1 MPRDSHRRRRTPSER
16 FVRVLFLSTGNSAR
30 SPIAESILL
39 WLSRGEAVV
48 ASAGVAPLKEIHPL
62 ARTAVRKVFNGQI
75 ADACPKS
82 IAVGE
87 ESQFDY
93 IFTLSQEAADH
104 CPSFANN
111 PTRVHWA
118 LEDPAIVPGSRDH
131 RQAAFDRMTRDLLR
145 RLRRWWL
152 CRDATLPKA
161 APPPS
166 QPQRR
171 HISHARWRTHPD
183 GDAPIL
189 AVAFFG
195 PLRSCTNMCA
205 LLERSGFQVLCGEKY
220 GRIADVLPV
229 VPHAI
234 VVRVDGAYHSA
245 DEPRSEFHAVQALRR
260 ALSDI
265 PILMLVD
272 HVPSDREQE
281 ILKDWGVNFFRR
293 LPQRRGQLLKAIDEL
308 VGRRLSSRP
317 GPSSSPLSVNDGVS
331 GSTRKFRSCIQGQLA
346 HAYPNSCR

>member
-1 MPRDSHRRRRTPSER
+1 MPRDSHRRRTTSER
-16 FVRVLFLSTGNSAR
+16 FVRVLFLSNGDSAR
-30 SPIAESILL
+30 SPIAKSILL

-48 ASAGVAPLKEIHPL
+48 ASAGVAPLKEIHPM
-62 ARTAVRKVFNGQI
+62 ARAAVRRVFNGHI
-75 ADACPKS
+75 ADGCPKS
-82 IAVGE
+82 FAVGE
-87 ESQFDY
+87 ETQFDY

-118 LEDPAIVPGSRDH
+118 FEDPAVVPGSRDH

-152 CRDATLPKA
+152 CRDTTRPNA

-195 PLRSCTNMCA
+195 PPRSCTNMCA
-205 LLERSGFQVLCGEKY
+205 LFERSGFQVLCGEKY
-220 GRIADVLPV
+220 GRISDVLPV

-234 VVRVDGAYHSA
+234 VVRVDGACHSA
-245 DEPRSEFHAVQALRR
+245 DELRSEFHAVQALRR
-260 ALSDI
+260 AFADI
-265 PILMLVD
+265 PVLMLVD

-281 ILKDWGVNFFRR
+281 ILKDNGVTCFRR

-308 VGRRLSSRP
+308 VGRRLTNKSV
-317 GPSSSPLSVNDGVS
+317 PSSSPL
-331 GSTRKFRSCIQGQLA
+331 
-346 HAYPNSCR
+346 